1 MPPIDLI
8 AEKGDLAHLVL
19 FLWAS
24 GATSLLIWLVKELAA
39 ANRRY
44 EAFLTELDRFNKR
57 HRYS

>member
-1 MPPIDLI
+1 MPSLDLI

-44 EAFLTELDRFNKR
+44 EAFLTELDRFNA
-57 HRYS
+57 RYIK